1 MDFKNTLIKSITAVL
16 CVVAICITMV
26 SVVGDFTTA
35 KIEAAKT
42 IGNAPVSENGGAES
56 SDDTGIEDGNVT
68 DDTVTDDGTVSDDTS
83 VDDGTVTDDG
93 SSEAPSQTPSDD
105 KTQADSSKPAGNT
118 APKTKAEVIS
128 YYNSAV
134 SKAVKAKVGFYK
146 TRTSD
151 NEKIDMPAILGFA
164 KGLIYQFMGIGPD
177 NKYTETVTK
186 GKWEDVTFLY
196 NSKLAV
202 ADVTSATCTSSGS
215 NYVITIKLKNGSS
228 SASKSNPT
236 TAANSSLD
244 KCGICVGT
252 EDKGYFDHK
261 TASVMYDAIAGTDSN
276 ASISEKYSNAVVK
289 ATINASTGNI
299 VNLSVDWDME
309 VSMKVL
315 GVSAQATGS
324 SHVKYTDFK
333 Y

>member
-26 SVVGDFTTA
+26 SAVSNIADA
-35 KIEAAKT
+35 KIEAAKSVGGT
-42 IGNAPVSENGGAES
+42 SVSDNVDAES
-56 SDDTGIEDGNVT
+56 SDETVSDDGAVT
-68 DDTVTDDGTVSDDTS
+68 DDTIVDDGSATDDS
-83 VDDGTVTDDG
+83 VADDGTVTDDG
-93 SSEAPSQTPSDD
+93 SVEDPTQAPSDG
-105 KTQADSSKPAGNT
+105 KTQADSSKPAGNA

-128 YYNSAV
+128 YYNNAV
-134 SKAVKAKVGFYK
+134 SKAVKSKVGFYK

-151 NEKIDMPAILGFA
+151 NENIDMPAILSFA

-177 NKYTETVTK
+177 NKYEETVTK
-186 GKWEDVTFLY
+186 GKWGDVAFLY
-196 NSKLAV
+196 NSKLTDS
-202 ADVTSATCTSSGS
+202 DVTSATCTSSGA
-215 NYVITIKLKNGSS
+215 NYIITIKLKGGAS
-228 SASKSNPT
+228 SAGKSNPT
-236 TAANSSLD
+236 TPANTSLD
-244 KCGICVGT
+244 KCGICVGS

-299 VNLSVDWDME
+299 VNLSVDWDMD
-309 VSMKVL
+309 VSMKVM
-315 GVSAQATGS
+315 GVSATATGS
-324 SHVKYTDFK
+324 SHVKYIDFK

>member
-16 CVVAICITMV
+16 CVLAICITMV
-26 SVVGDFTTA
+26 SVVGNYADA

-42 IGNAPVSENGGAES
+42 VGNVSASTDGEADNSTDGDVS
-56 SDDTGIEDGNVT
+56 EDGNVNE
-68 DDTVTDDGTVSDDTS
+68 DTS
-83 VDDGTVTDDG
+83 VDDGTADDG
-93 SSEAPSQTPSDD
+93 TVVEDGTVDDGASQDSTQAPSDD
-105 KTQADSSKPAGNT
+105 KTQADASKPAGNKAPATT
-118 APKTKAEVIS
+118 AEIVN
-128 YYNSAV
+128 YYNSAI
-134 SKAVKAKVGFYK
+134 SKAVSSKVGFYK

-177 NKYTETVTK
+177 NKYEENVTK
-186 GKWEDVTFLY
+186 GKWGDVSFLY
-196 NSKLAV
+196 NSKLTT
-202 ADVTSATCTSSGS
+202 ADVTSASCAASGA
-215 NYVITIKLKNGSS
+215 NYVITLKLKNGSS
-228 SASKSNPT
+228 TAGKSNPT
-236 TAANSSLD
+236 TAANTSLD

-276 ASISEKYSNAVVK
+276 ASISEKYSNATVK

-299 VNLSVDWDME
+299 VDISVDWDMD
-309 VSMKVL
+309 VSMKVM
-315 GVSAQATGS
+315 GVSAKATGA
-324 SHVKYTDFK
+324 SHVKFKDFK